1 MAHSEWLPLKSI
13 HFKETYAMVI
23 ALEHFKAYLLNTLKS
38 VIVFTDARALMW
50 VGRNREYSIAC
61 NGLVNKLAK
70 IQLEIPHVVYSV
82 PSEVNYLADI
92 FSRAFTTSRFLDKSE
107 FALSKAQANKLPPL
121 TEPFIATESALY
133 QYFTLPLNSESADEY
148 PRKKAKISTPKPV
161 SSLYKLFQDCTP
173 EEKYLSAIRLLQRWD
188 DPSLADSKSNS
199 CRLPPPLVR
208 RCNGT
213 TARLGYWKVGLE

>member
-1 MAHSEWLPLKSI
+1 
-13 HFKETYAMVI
+13 MVL
-23 ALEHFKAYLLNTLKS
+23 AFDHFKAYLLNTQKS

-107 FALSKAQANKLPPL
+107 FALSKAQANKLPAL
-121 TEPFIATESALY
+121 TDPFVATESVLY
-133 QYFTLPLNSESADEY
+133 QYYWKKDSE
-148 PRKKAKISTPKPV
+148 KAQFGLGYKIRSHGTGKRRMRRP
-161 SSLYKLFQDCTP
+161 
-173 EEKYLSAIRLLQRWD
+173 LSAFTVSVPIYFF
-188 DPSLADSKSNS
+188 P
-199 CRLPPPLVR
+199 
-208 RCNGT
+208 T
-213 TARLGYWKVGLE
+213 